1 MDSCIEILSS
11 FYSSYRR
18 RVTHYVVVKR
28 DLTAVEK
35 DTQVKQMH
43 EQLKKVVSSF
53 FIRYL

>member
-1 MDSCIEILSS
+1 MVSCIEILSS
-11 FYSSYRR
+11 FYSSYCR